1 MFPPLYHSNFYNLVH
16 FFQYSVF
23 SFSIQSQ
30 CYNNHNFKLN
40 FKHFIILPD
49 AAIGI
54 FFLYF
59 PLQNSENKVSILT
72 KSGKNLSFLHQRNG
86 FNMSSGFIEEKN
98 ILNP

>member
-1 MFPPLYHSNFYNLVH
+1 
-16 FFQYSVF
+16 
-23 SFSIQSQ
+23 
-30 CYNNHNFKLN
+30 
-40 FKHFIILPD
+40 LPD

-72 KSGKNLSFLHQRNG
+72 KSGKIYHSYTRG
-86 FNMSSGFIEEKN
+86 MGSSTCRPIFIGGKN